1 MEGGE
6 MVRAL
11 LQHFFVTEPSFGK
24 LTGLVEC
31 PRPCEHVRNVVT
43 FPICRRCAGSDLL
56 SQAHLMISFCRKRP
70 ACRAGPGLQWDGT
83 AVGSASPTPVNKLS
97 TILGALALRP
107 PHPEE
112 GASTC
117 DSGKRNPHEAP

>member
-11 LQHFFVTEPSFGK
+11 LQHFFVTDPSFGK

-43 FPICRRCAGSDLL
+43 LPIGRRCADSDLF
-56 SQAHLMISFCRKRP
+56 SQVHLMISFCRKRP
-70 ACRAGPGLQWDGT
+70 RAGPRLRRDGS

-97 TILGALALRP
+97 TIFWRRAGQLIGCRQ
-107 PHPEE
+107 
-112 GASTC
+112 
-117 DSGKRNPHEAP
+117 